1 MLDKD
6 GIRQLAYVVIIDG
19 IEPIPDYDR
28 VEHAI
33 VGGWRVIVQKDQ
45 FKVGDPAIYF
55 EIDSRVPADRECF
68 AFLEK
73 RHYKVKTLKMCKTLS
88 QGLLMH
94 ASDFGWTTC
103 EKECDHSEI
112 KGIVDDKGKTHFP
125 DNESR
130 FLTQQLGITYADDE
144 DNQRKAPSVDK
155 YKKMASR
162 HPNIFKK
169 PFVRWLMKYSWG
181 RKLMFFFFGKK
192 KDKKDTAFPT
202 QFPYIKK
209 TDQERCENMVFILQ
223 DKTPYIR
230 TQKCDGSSGTFI
242 LARKKKFGRIK
253 YEFFVCSRNVRML
266 KPEQECF
273 YGEHNYYW
281 EVAIK
286 YDIEN
291 KLRDYLEKHSELE
304 YVCWQGEVCAPKIQ
318 ANAHQLKETHLY
330 LFHMID
336 SIKGFYDIREAKKIW
351 EQYKMEFVPIE
362 DELYILP
369 DDFEEFKLTADGV
382 YDSSVCEGKKNVPR
396 EGFVYYKS
404 TDPNFSFKNVSR
416 KYLLKQN
423 S

>member
-1 MLDKD
+1 MLNANSE
-6 GIRQLAYVVIIDG
+6 RELAYVVLIDG
-19 IEPIPDYDR
+19 IEPIPGYDR

-55 EIDSRVPADRECF
+55 EIDSRVPSNRECF

-73 RHYKVKTLKMCKTLS
+73 RHYKVKTLKMCKTIS

-94 ASDFGWTTC
+94 AEDFGWNNIKFS
-103 EKECDHSEI
+103 EDDIGIEDNEGNRHYYKE
-112 KGIVDDKGKTHFP
+112 
-125 DNESR
+125 ESR
-130 FLTQQLGITYADDE
+130 FLTKQLGVTYADDE
-144 DNQRKAPSVDK
+144 DNSRKAPSVDK

-162 HPNIFKK
+162 HQKLFKK
-169 PFVRWLMKYSWG
+169 PFFRWMMRHNWG
-181 RKLMFFFFGKK
+181 RKILFFLFGKK

-209 TDQERCENMVFILQ
+209 TDQERCENMVFVLQ

-242 LARKKKFGRIK
+242 LARKKQFGHTK

-291 KLRDYLEKHSELE
+291 KLHDYLEKHPELE

-318 ANAHQLKETHLY
+318 SNAHQLKETHLY

-362 DELYILP
+362 DKLYILP

-382 YDSSVCEGKKNVPR
+382 YDASVCEGKENVPR

>member
-1 MLDKD
+1 MLNKD
-6 GIRQLAYVVIIDG
+6 GIRELVYVVNIDG
-19 IEPIPDYDR
+19 IEPIPGYDR

-33 VGGWRVIVQKDQ
+33 VGGWRVIVQKGQ
-45 FKVGDPAIYF
+45 FKMGDPAIYF
-55 EIDSRVPADRECF
+55 EIDSRVPSDKECF

-73 RHYKVKTLKMCKTLS
+73 RHYKVKTLKMCKTIS

-94 ASDFGWTTC
+94 AEDFGWKIASVN
-103 EKECDHSEI
+103 EPSEAHI
-112 KGIVDDKGKTHFP
+112 IDDKGNEHYAS
-125 DNESR
+125 NESR
-130 FLTQQLGITYADDE
+130 FLTKQLGVIYADDE
-144 DNQRKAPSVDK
+144 DNQRKTPTADK
-155 YKKMASR
+155 YKKMVSR
-162 HPNIFKK
+162 HPEFFKK
-169 PFVRWLMKYSWG
+169 SWVRWLMQREWG
-181 RKLMFFFFGKK
+181 KKLLFVFFGKK

-209 TDQERCENMVFILQ
+209 TDQERCENMVFVLQ

-242 LARKKKFGRIK
+242 LARKKRLGRTK

-291 KLRDYLEKHSELE
+291 KLRDYLEKHPELE
-304 YVCWQGEVCAPKIQ
+304 YVCWQGEICAPKIQ
-318 ANAHQLKETHLY
+318 ANAHKLKETHLY

-336 SIKGFYDIREAKKIW
+336 SVKGFYDIREAKKIW
-351 EQYKMEFVPIE
+351 EQYRMEFVPIE

-369 DDFEEFKLTADGV
+369 DNFEEFKLTADGV
-382 YDSSVCEGKKNVPR
+382 YDASVCEGNKNVPR

-416 KYLLKQN
+416 NYLLKQN